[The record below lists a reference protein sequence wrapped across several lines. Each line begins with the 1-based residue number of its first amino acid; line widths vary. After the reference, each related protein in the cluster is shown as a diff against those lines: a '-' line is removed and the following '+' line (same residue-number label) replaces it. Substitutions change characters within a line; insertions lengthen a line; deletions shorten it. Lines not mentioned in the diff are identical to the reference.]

1 MTAWRIPLSDV
12 DLGPA
17 EEEAV
22 LRVIRSGW
30 LTLGDEV
37 LSFERE
43 FAELHG
49 ADDAVALSSCT
60 AALHLACVALGVAPG
75 VEVIVPS
82 LTFVATASA
91 IVLAGGTP
99 VFADVIGEH
108 ELTIDPPTWSRG
120 SRRRRG
126 GSSACTTPVTRRGWR
141 SSCRSA
147 SATGCG

>member
-12 DLGPA
+12 DVGVA

-49 ADDAVALSSCT
+49 ADDAVACR
-60 AALHLACVALGVAPG
+60 AALLP
-75 VEVIVPS
+75 
-82 LTFVATASA
+82 F
-91 IVLAGGTP
+91 
-99 VFADVIGEH
+99 
-108 ELTIDPPTWSRG
+108 TWR
-120 SRRRRG
+120 
-126 GSSACTTPVTRRGWR
+126 AWR
-141 SSCRSA
+141 SGLPMA
-147 SATGCG
+147 SR